1 MRSRKKA
8 EEAIE
13 QIYAEMKTALPN
25 ELPALTEAVIGLHK
39 LITNPLRVFLL
50 GFGTCLAMVLVYLVV
65 RIII

>member
-25 ELPALTEAVIGLHK
+25 ELAALTEAVIGLHK